1 MAQVIPQHGSS
12 PVPGSSPR
20 GTSPTSGSDANAAPS
35 SAHGTPPSAHA
46 PPGASAPAH
55 GSALHG
61 PAGSPGLGRIAIE
74 GFTFDDVLLL
84 PRRSDVLPSQAST
97 RTRLS
102 RRVELNIPL
111 LSAAM
116 DTVTESAL
124 AIALAQSGGLG
135 VIHKNLRPED
145 QVREVSKVKR
155 SAHGV
160 IADPVTLPPDATI
173 GEARAIMTRQNI
185 SGLPIIDATR
195 VVGILTNRDLR
206 FHRSDSTR
214 VADVMT
220 TRLVTAPPDTTL
232 EQAKDTLHRNK
243 IEKLL
248 LVDKDGRLAGLI
260 TMRDINQI
268 TRWPD
273 ACRDARGRLRVG
285 AAVGVHD
292 LQRVE
297 ALVAADVDV
306 IVVDTAH
313 GHSMNVIETVRAI
326 KRRFDIDVVAGNI
339 ATAEAA
345 ADLIEA
351 GADALKVGIG
361 PGSICTT
368 RVVAGVGVPQLS
380 AIAAAVS
387 VAGPAGVPVIAD
399 GGIRHSGD
407 IVKAL
412 AMGASSV
419 MIGALFAGLDE
430 SPGEPVLYRGRSYKT
445 VRGMGSLGAMVDG
458 SKDRYA
464 QADVTATDKL
474 VPEGVEGLVA
484 SKGPLAPFVYQLVGG
499 LRSGMG
505 YLGVS
510 TLPDLQRHAQFVRVS
525 AATLAESHPHDIE
538 ITKEAPNYQAN
549 R

>member
-1 MAQVIPQHGSS
+1 MEQLLPQ
-12 PVPGSSPR
+12 PGSSPAPAR
-20 GTSPTSGSDANAAPS
+20 GSAPPPASPRDAASASQAVTPPAPS
-35 SAHGTPPSAHA
+35 GNVPAAAAGT
-46 PPGASAPAH
+46 
-55 GSALHG
+55 
-61 PAGSPGLGRIAIE
+61 RIAME

-84 PRRSDVLPSQAST
+84 PRRSDVLPSQCST

-102 RRVELNIPL
+102 RRVELNVPL

-160 IADPVTLPPDATI
+160 ITDPVTLPPDANI
-173 GEARAIMTRQNI
+173 GEARQIMTRQNI
-185 SGLPIIDATR
+185 SGLPIVDAGK

-206 FHRSDSTR
+206 FHRTDGTR
-214 VADVMT
+214 VRDVMT

-248 LVDKDGRLAGLI
+248 LVDGSGRLAGLI

-313 GHSMNVIETVRAI
+313 GHSSNVIETVKAV
-326 KRRFDIDVVAGNI
+326 KRNFDIDVVAGNI

-345 ADLIEA
+345 ADLIAA

-368 RVVAGVGVPQLS
+368 RVVAGVGVPQLT
-380 AIAAAVS
+380 AIANVVS
-387 VAGPAGVPVIAD
+387 VAGPLGVPVIAD

-419 MIGALFAGLDE
+419 MLGALFAGLDE
-430 SPGEPVLYRGRSYKT
+430 SPGEPVIYRGRSYKT
-445 VRGMGSLGAMVDG
+445 VRGMGSLGAMIDG

-464 QADVTATDKL
+464 QSDVTATDKL

-510 TLPDLQRHAQFVRVS
+510 TLADLQLHAQFVRVS

>member
-1 MAQVIPQHGSS
+1 MEQVLPQHGTS
-12 PVPGSSPR
+12 PVR
-20 GTSPTSGSDANAAPS
+20 GAA
-35 SAHGTPPSAHA
+35 
-46 PPGASAPAH
+46 
-55 GSALHG
+55 GSAALPPG
-61 PAGSPGLGRIAIE
+61 PAGIPPQPVGARIVME
-74 GFTFDDVLLL
+74 GITFDDVLLL
-84 PRRSDVLPSQAST
+84 PRLSEVLPSQCST

-102 RRVELNIPL
+102 RRVELNVPL

-135 VIHKNLRPED
+135 VINKNLRPED

-160 IADPVTLPPDATI
+160 ITDPVTLPPGATI
-173 GEARAIMTRQNI
+173 GDAREIMTRQNI
-185 SGLPIIDATR
+185 SGLPIVDGGR

-206 FHRSDSTR
+206 FHRADGTR
-214 VADVMT
+214 VRDVMT
-220 TRLVTAPPDTTL
+220 TRLVTAPPETTL
-232 EQAKDTLHRNK
+232 ELAKDILHRNK

-248 LVDKDGRLAGLI
+248 LVDPAGSLAGLI
-260 TMRDINQI
+260 TMRDINQLA
-268 TRWPD
+268 RWPD
-273 ACRDARGRLRVG
+273 ACRDGRGRLRVG

-313 GHSMNVIETVRAI
+313 GHSRNVLDTVRAI
-326 KRRFDIDVVAGNI
+326 KQRFDIDVVAGNI
-339 ATAEAA
+339 ATADAA
-345 ADLIEA
+345 RDLIGA

-368 RVVAGVGVPQLS
+368 RVVAGVGVPQLT
-380 AIAAAVS
+380 AIAGVVS

-407 IVKAL
+407 IVKAI
-412 AMGASSV
+412 ATGASSV

-430 SPGEPVLYRGRSYKT
+430 SPGEPVIYRGRSYKT

-464 QADVTATDKL
+464 QGDVAAADKL

-510 TLPDLQRHAQFVRVS
+510 NLADLQRHAQFVRVS
-525 AATLAESHPHDIE
+525 AATLTENHPHDIE
-538 ITKEAPNYQAN
+538 ITKEAPNYQGN

>member
-1 MAQVIPQHGSS
+1 MRS
-12 PVPGSSPR
+12 PA
-20 GTSPTSGSDANAAPS
+20 SGSAAPS
-35 SAHGTPPSAHA
+35 
-46 PPGASAPAH
+46 
-55 GSALHG
+55 
-61 PAGSPGLGRIAIE
+61 PGLARIVSE
-74 GFTFDDVLLL
+74 GITFDDVLLL
-84 PRRSDVLPSQAST
+84 PRRSDVLPSQCQT
-97 RTRLS
+97 RTRLT

-111 LSAAM
+111 VSAAM

-135 VIHKNLRPED
+135 VIHKNLKPED
-145 QVREVSKVKR
+145 QVREVAKVKR

-160 IADPVTLPPDATI
+160 IADPVTLPPGASI
-173 GEARAIMTRQNI
+173 GEARQIMTRQNI
-185 SGLPIIDATR
+185 SGLPIVESGR

-206 FHRSDSTR
+206 FHRHDDTLVR
-214 VADVMT
+214 DVMT
-220 TRLVTAPPDTTL
+220 TRLVTGGSDTTL
-232 EQAKDTLHRNK
+232 EQAKDILHKNK

-248 LVDKDGRLAGLI
+248 LVDARGGLAGLI
-260 TMRDINQI
+260 TMRDINQLL
-268 TRWPD
+268 RWPD
-273 ACRDARGRLRVG
+273 ACRDSRGRLRVG
-285 AAVGVHD
+285 AAVGVND
-292 LQRVE
+292 LARVE

-313 GHSMNVIETVRAI
+313 GHSRNVLETVTAI
-326 KRRFDIDVVAGNI
+326 KHRFDIDVVAGNI

-345 ADLIEA
+345 TDLIAA

-368 RVVAGVGVPQLS
+368 RVVAGVGVPQLT
-380 AIAAAVS
+380 AIANAVS

-419 MIGALFAGLDE
+419 MLGALFAGLDE
-430 SPGEPVLYRGRSYKT
+430 SPGEPVIYRGRSYKT
-445 VRGMGSLGAMVDG
+445 VRGMGSLGAMVEG

-464 QADVTATDKL
+464 QGDVVASDKL

-484 SKGPLAPFVYQLVGG
+484 YRGPLAPFVYQLVGG

-505 YLGVS
+505 YLGVN
-510 TLPDLQRHAQFVRVS
+510 TLEDLQRHAQFVRVS

-538 ITKEAPNYQAN
+538 ITKEAPNYQA
-549 R
+549 RS

>member
-1 MAQVIPQHGSS
+1 MEQLLPPHAPS
-12 PVPGSSPR
+12 PVR
-20 GTSPTSGSDANAAPS
+20 GPSMSAASDS
-35 SAHGTPPSAHA
+35 
-46 PPGASAPAH
+46 PGASFDPLA
-55 GSALHG
+55 
-61 PAGSPGLGRIAIE
+61 RIVME
-74 GFTFDDVLLL
+74 GVTFDDVLLL
-84 PRRSDVLPSQAST
+84 PRRSDVLPSQCST
-97 RTRLS
+97 RTQLT
-102 RRVELNIPL
+102 RRVALNVPL
-111 LSAAM
+111 VSAAM

-135 VIHKNLRPED
+135 VIHKNLKPGD

-160 IADPVTLPPDATI
+160 ITDPVTLPPGAVI
-173 GEARAIMTRQNI
+173 GEAREIMTRQNI
-185 SGLPIIDATR
+185 SGLPIVDGRR

-206 FHRSDSTR
+206 FHRQDGTP
-214 VADVMT
+214 VAQVMS
-220 TRLVTAPPDTTL
+220 TRLVTAPPGTSL
-232 EQAKDTLHRNK
+232 EQAKDILHRNK

-248 LVDKDGRLAGLI
+248 LVDGEGALAGLI
-260 TMRDINQI
+260 TMRDINQLA
-268 TRWPD
+268 RWPD

-292 LQRVE
+292 LLRVE

-313 GHSMNVIETVRAI
+313 GHSGNVLDTVRAI
-326 KRRFDIDVVAGNI
+326 KQRFDIDVVAGNI

-345 ADLIEA
+345 RDLVAA
-351 GADALKVGIG
+351 GADGIKVGIG

-368 RVVAGVGVPQLS
+368 RVVAGVGVPQLT
-380 AIAAAVS
+380 AIAQAVS
-387 VAGPAGVPVIAD
+387 VATPAGVPVIAD

-412 AMGASSV
+412 AMGAGCV

-430 SPGEPVLYRGRSYKT
+430 SPGEPVLYKGRSYKT

-464 QADVTATDKL
+464 QSDVTATDKL
-474 VPEGVEGLVA
+474 VPEGVEGLVP
-484 SKGPLAPFVYQLVGG
+484 SRGPLAPFVYQLVGG

-505 YLGVS
+505 YLGVA
-510 TLPDLQRHAQFVRVS
+510 TLDQLREHARFVKVS
-525 AATLAESHPHDIE
+525 AATVAESHPHDIE
-538 ITKEAPNYQAN
+538 ITKEAPNYQVN

>member
-1 MAQVIPQHGSS
+1 MEQLIPPS
-12 PVPGSSPR
+12 PPR
-20 GTSPTSGSDANAAPS
+20 GAAPEPRT
-35 SAHGTPPSAHA
+35 SA
-46 PPGASAPAH
+46 GASAAEPA
-55 GSALHG
+55 ST
-61 PAGSPGLGRIAIE
+61 GLSRVVGE
-74 GFTFDDVLLL
+74 GLTFDDVLLV
-84 PRRSDVLPSQAST
+84 PRRSDVLPSQCRTST
-97 RTRLS
+97 LLT
-102 RRVELNIPL
+102 RRVPLNVPL
-111 LSAAM
+111 VSAAM

-124 AIALAQSGGLG
+124 AIALAQAGGIG
-135 VIHKNLRPED
+135 VIHKNLRIED

-160 IADPVTLPPDATI
+160 ITDPVTLPPGASI
-173 GEARAIMTRQNI
+173 GEAREIMTRQNI
-185 SGLPIIDATR
+185 SGLPIIEAGK

-206 FHRSDSTR
+206 FHRNDETQ
-214 VADVMT
+214 VNQVMT
-220 TRLVTAPPDTTL
+220 TRLVTAPPGTTL
-232 EQAKDTLHRNK
+232 EQAKDILHQNK

-248 LVDKDGRLAGLI
+248 LVDHGGGLAGLI
-260 TMRDINQI
+260 TMRDINQLA
-268 TRWPD
+268 RWPD
-273 ACRDARGRLRVG
+273 ACRDSHGRLRVG
-285 AAVGVHD
+285 AAVGVNE
-292 LQRVE
+292 LARVE

-313 GHSMNVIETVRAI
+313 GHSTNVIATVAEV

-345 ADLIEA
+345 RDLIEA

-368 RVVAGVGVPQLS
+368 RVVAGVGVPQLT
-380 AIAAAVS
+380 AIAHVVS
-387 VAGPAGVPVIAD
+387 VAAPLGVPVIAD

-419 MIGALFAGLDE
+419 MLGALFAGLDE
-430 SPGEPVLYRGRSYKT
+430 SPGERIIYKGRSYKT

-464 QADVTATDKL
+464 QGDVIAQDKL

-484 SKGPLAPFVYQLVGG
+484 YRGPLAAFVYQIVGG

-510 TLPDLQRHAQFVRVS
+510 ELESLRRHARFVRVS

>member
-1 MAQVIPQHGSS
+1 MEQVVPQHGTS
-12 PVPGSSPR
+12 PVR
-20 GTSPTSGSDANAAPS
+20 GLSTS
-35 SAHGTPPSAHA
+35 SAAVP
-46 PPGASAPAH
+46 
-55 GSALHG
+55 
-61 PAGSPGLGRIAIE
+61 PAGSAGSSTPGNAPASTPTGSGTPAGGVRVVME
-74 GFTFDDVLLL
+74 GITFDDVLLL

-160 IADPVTLPPDATI
+160 IADPVTLPPGATI
-173 GEARAIMTRQNI
+173 GEAREIMTRQNI
-185 SGLPIIDATR
+185 SGLPIIAPAEGGRGAR

-206 FHRSDSTR
+206 FHRSDTTR
-214 VADVMT
+214 VKDVMT
-220 TRLVTAPPDTTL
+220 TRLVTAPPETTL
-232 EQAKDTLHRNK
+232 EQAKDILHRNK

-248 LVDKDGRLAGLI
+248 LVDGAGVLAGLI
-260 TMRDINQI
+260 TMRDINQLA
-268 TRWPD
+268 RWPD
-273 ACRDARGRLRVG
+273 ACRDSRGRLRVG

-297 ALVAADVDV
+297 ALLAADVDV

-313 GHSMNVIETVRAI
+313 GHSRNVIDTVRAI
-326 KRRFDIDVVAGNI
+326 KARFDIDVVAGNI

-345 ADLIEA
+345 RDLVDA

-368 RVVAGVGVPQLS
+368 RVVAGVGVPQLT
-380 AIAAAVS
+380 AIANAVS
-387 VAGPAGVPVIAD
+387 VAAPAGVPVIAD

-419 MIGALFAGLDE
+419 MLGALFAGLDE
-430 SPGEPVLYRGRSYKT
+430 SPGEPVLYKGRSYKT

-464 QADVTATDKL
+464 QSDVSATDKL

-484 SKGPLAPFVYQLVGG
+484 SRGPLAPFVYQLVGG

-510 TLPDLQRHAQFVRVS
+510 NLQDLQRHAQFVRVS

-538 ITKEAPNYQAN
+538 ITKEAPNYQVN

>member
-1 MAQVIPQHGSS
+1 MTPAPELA
-12 PVPGSSPR
+12 PGE
-20 GTSPTSGSDANAAPS
+20 
-35 SAHGTPPSAHA
+35 
-46 PPGASAPAH
+46 
-55 GSALHG
+55 L
-61 PAGSPGLGRIAIE
+61 PGLHRIVVE
-74 GFTFDDVLLL
+74 GVTFDDVLLL
-84 PRRSDVLPSQAST
+84 PRRSDVTPSQCLT
-97 RTRLS
+97 RTKLT
-102 RRVELNIPL
+102 RRVALNIPL
-111 LSAAM
+111 ASAAM

-135 VIHKNLRPED
+135 VIHKNLKPAD

-160 IADPVTLPPDATI
+160 ITDPVTLPPTALI
-173 GEARAIMTRQNI
+173 GEAREIMTRQNI
-185 SGLPIIDATR
+185 SGLPIVESGA

-206 FHRSDSTR
+206 FHRTDGTPVR
-214 VADVMT
+214 NVMT
-220 TRLVTAPPDTTL
+220 TRLVTASPGTTL
-232 EQAKDTLHRNK
+232 EQAKDILHRNK

-248 LVDKDGRLAGLI
+248 LVDDRGSLAGLI
-260 TMRDINQI
+260 TMRDINQLS
-268 TRWPD
+268 RWPD
-273 ACRDARGRLRVG
+273 AARDAHGRLRVG

-313 GHSMNVIETVRAI
+313 GHSRNVLDTVAAI
-326 KRRFDIDVVAGNI
+326 KKAFDIDVVAGNI

-345 ADLIEA
+345 RDLIEA
-351 GADALKVGIG
+351 GADGLKVGIG

-368 RVVAGVGVPQLS
+368 RVVAGVGVPQLT
-380 AIAAAVS
+380 AVANVVS

-399 GGIRHSGD
+399 GGVRHSGD

-412 AMGASSV
+412 AMGANAV

-430 SPGEPVLYRGRSYKT
+430 SPGEAVLYKGRSYKT
-445 VRGMGSLGAMVDG
+445 VRGMGSLGAMVEG

-464 QADVTATDKL
+464 QADVTSTDKL
-474 VPEGVEGLVA
+474 VPEGVEGLVPCR
-484 SKGPLAPFVYQLVGG
+484 GPLAPFVYQLVGG

-510 TLPDLQRHAQFVRVS
+510 TLEDLQRHAQFVRVS

-538 ITKEAPNYQAN
+538 ITKEAPNYQVN